1 MAQPKV
7 SKRIGNYGNNFKV
20 KAVRLTFIEGTQVQ
34 EVAQALDI
42 HAFTLAQ
49 RIPGGKDCCRP

>member
-1 MAQPKV
+1 M
-7 SKRIGNYGNNFKV
+7 